1 MWDGNIF
8 RGSAIGFEPIREG
21 GFQRVGFLAA
31 DGDERITLTYD
42 FTDPLYTGPDPT
54 TIERVFFELVISNDY
69 KVEITSDRQTNRDSQ
84 PVFLLIERADDNI
97 RDNSNQ
103 RLLKFDYGLPT
114 GQHHPWRYF

>member
-1 MWDGNIF
+1 MY
-8 RGSAIGFEPIREG
+8 A
-21 GFQRVGFLAA
+21 
-31 DGDERITLTYD
+31 
-42 FTDPLYTGPDPT
+42 GPDPT
-54 TIERVFFELVISNDY
+54 TIERVSFELVISNDY

-114 GQHHPWRYF
+114 AQYHPRRYLRGQQGLGF